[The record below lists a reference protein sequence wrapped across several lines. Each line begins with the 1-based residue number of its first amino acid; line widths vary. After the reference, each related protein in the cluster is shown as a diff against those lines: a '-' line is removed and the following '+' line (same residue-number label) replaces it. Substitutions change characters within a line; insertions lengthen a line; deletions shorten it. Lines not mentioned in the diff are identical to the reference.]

1 MEEEVEGEGR
11 LADSEGVA
19 GVESGVPPFPPA
31 LGNFAS
37 AFCLDES
44 ASSRYKRNPTRDA
57 WVAQSVKRPVRLRS

>member
-11 LADSEGVA
+11 LADSERVA

-44 ASSRYKRNPTRDA
+44 ASCRYFT
-57 WVAQSVKRPVRLRS
+57 